1 MAKYFSSSV
10 LSGKRRKPPRERIDE
25 QRYRYLGLEH
35 AEPDLGDPKVGPSS
49 EGANP
54 VKSGDQ
60 YIVVAVDGFPG
71 ERFWIPNQ
79 GGLIPGSISVFD
91 ETNLVGSLSSITQ
104 LDFLGAGV
112 KATTQTVKVS
122 TLNLSGNFSFSKDQI
137 VTQIGNSGVS
147 GAVEFSTTNSGIV
160 TLTNV
165 NGNFNTSGEL
175 QQAGNATG
183 VTPSSISIF
192 NDPSIRAQIEVTPE
206 FFSENRQFIFNDND
220 EFNGALNLTYNQ
232 SNDYVGVGTTA
243 ATQML
248 HVQGNLRLT
257 GTVYDSN
264 NFEGAAGN
272 LLVKKSGS
280 EELIWVDQ
288 GTIQPNAGGIRG
300 SVQYHNEV
308 GKIGGASNFVFNDI
322 SGVNNVGIGSTLPQV
337 DLDVVG
343 VASITGN
350 LKVGTLNV
358 QGISTYGGNL
368 DINASVDILNNLNV
382 GQTLDVGGNATFTGE
397 TITFTGAD
405 YNAIWNKSDSELEF
419 ADNAKATFG
428 DDADLKIYHS
438 GSHSHITDTG
448 VGNLSLQSTGGEI
461 QLAKGGTFA
470 HMVRAVV
477 DGSVELY
484 HAGTKRLET
493 NTTGILVHDTVTATT
508 FNATDSELTDV
519 TITGL
524 ADIFRADIE
533 QLTVVNGVGIATIKE
548 IDATHTDTDTLNVGT
563 AATTAKLTVDNIE
576 IDGNNIT
583 ATTGNLIISGDG
595 SSFVKIDKVEIT
607 DTTDFSGTNAALIV
621 KGGADI
627 DKKLNVDGAVTF
639 TKDTESTNPT
649 TGALKITGGVGIA
662 KRLNVAGITSITNTT
677 SSTGIYTGAFKVA
690 GGAGILGSLYVG
702 GSVGFGSTAVP
713 SVNNQHDFGSTLK
726 KWKNIY
732 ADEFVGKL
740 AGSAEKTDI
749 TEDSTNTNRFIFLS
763 DVFSGTATAFG
774 DQSLIYNPSINA
786 LGIATNRFDSPISS
800 DNTGKIAVGIVT
812 AYELYGSL
820 RGNAD
825 TATKLLNARDFSISG
840 DGTAPT
846 ISFDGTDNVPF
857 VFTLSTVNSNVG
869 TFGNDTGTA
878 YARVSVN
885 AKGLVTAA
893 EEVNIDGDEITSGEA
908 KNVAITEQ
916 TDSTTT
922 HYIHFGDVVN
932 TDLGDKTTYDRINVD
947 SSELVYIPNTGVGIG
962 STAPTTKLD
971 VFGTTK
977 TLHLNVTGVSTFVGN
992 VDINNQ
998 LIVGGAT
1005 TLANSG
1011 GITTTGGDLYV
1022 GGNLFVKDDVFN
1034 DQLLGESM
1042 VITGIATINQ
1052 LEIGQLG
1059 QTLVGITTIL
1069 DEDDMVSDS
1078 ATALATQ
1085 QSIKKY
1091 VDDTVDAANDLAFSG
1106 DTGTGTIDLDSETF
1120 SITGS
1125 ANEIVTSVPSDN
1137 NLQIRLAE
1145 DLTLR
1150 GNTTLGDDPDSDTVT
1165 FTAKVNSSIIPSG
1178 TVNIGAE
1185 SSRWD
1190 YIYATNVDGVNF
1202 AGTSADATKL
1212 ETPRKISFN
1221 EDVVSIAS
1229 TFDGTQNVGFALTL
1243 TTTGVEDGT
1252 YGSST
1257 QVGILTVDT
1266 KGRVTAASN
1275 VDIDGSALTA
1285 GKADKILVTEKSSE
1299 MDKLHYLTFIE
1310 NDPANSGDYENLY
1323 GDNQLTYNPN
1333 TNALSIN
1340 GNMSSGSL
1348 NVSGLSTFLG
1358 NVTIGDDESVDQITI
1373 SASVASTFF
1382 PTTSADTNETS
1393 DGVDLGKSDQYWRK
1407 IYVRELIG
1415 DTVTAISTA
1424 ANTVGIGS
1432 TDTDADHYI
1441 TFVDFNDDTTG
1452 FGTIRTD
1459 DGIKYNPN
1467 TNILDISGDV
1477 KVGTGLVVTGISTLN
1492 GDVNIGDTD
1501 SDTVSINA
1509 KVDTNIIP
1517 SGTIDIGATDSKIN
1531 KIYTNELFGTLKD
1544 NADSATKFATP
1555 QQITFNEDVV
1565 SIASTFDGTQ
1575 NVGIALT
1582 LKTVNTSNGVP
1593 GTFGSSTAI
1602 PKIKVNAKGLV
1613 TEIETVTADFLNQVT
1628 NDANNIKITENE
1640 DDATHYLTFI
1650 STDPASITSENEYQS
1665 LLGDSGLR
1673 YNPHT
1678 NRITAGNL
1686 TLDGTADPSLSVTGN
1701 ASFSADVL
1709 ISGITTIGDANSDTL
1724 TINAKV
1730 NSAILPSHDATEI
1743 DDADG
1748 IDIGSSSDHFRV
1760 IYATKFDGAL
1770 AGKSDSAAK
1779 LDPGKNITITG
1790 TDFSGGELNDE
1801 DGNAIPFTGENN
1813 YAIPLELSTTDV
1825 TEGSYPDLDTN
1836 DNTKVNKV
1844 PRIAVDTKGRI
1855 TGVTNHDLILSQSTL
1870 TLSGKNTAILFNNNN
1885 SVGHAD
1891 GFRIIER
1898 TSGGVIGTT
1907 FQIDTVASSSVG
1919 GGNPGTIPA
1928 ISYHG
1933 KLQNSTVLR
1942 ISGNNDNYYADD
1954 GFSILYMGARPD
1966 NAASLSIFS
1975 DNQNVANQVEAVNI
1989 LQNGNIGFGV
1999 VQETDAD
2006 EHTIPTS
2013 GGGVITAG
2021 KIKAREFEVTGDIIV
2036 KNITELPGIGF
2047 TNLSDTPSTFEDF
2060 GSRYVQV
2067 NSAETGLVF
2076 NTISTTDISNFDT
2089 AVNNLIT
2096 SNTSISY
2103 DNITGTPTLADVATS
2118 GAYGDLSGTPS
2129 LATVATSGDYDDL
2142 SGTPTIPTNNNQL
2155 TNGAGYITSSDLDGN
2170 TTYQLKATR
2179 NADGSNSGGNN
2190 TDPYLHL
2197 QGTDGN
2203 DDNVRLVGSGAVSVT
2218 RNNNGQVTINAPVVN
2233 AGVAQGT
2240 NPYFGYIEL
2249 RRDDGNNY
2257 GGFIDFVKDDFPG
2270 NNSANS
2276 PDYHARMVLRTT
2288 NNTGT
2293 TGAVA
2298 GNANTNEVQ
2307 LWNSRF
2313 NVKDGLLKGNT
2324 IEAVGNITAFT
2335 SDIRLKKDIEPIKN
2349 ALEKVQSLRG
2359 FTYSHNETAKELGF
2373 TEDRRWSG
2381 VSAQEIEKVLPEA
2394 VFPAPV
2400 NDKYLTVQ
2408 YEKIVPLLI
2417 EAIKELKEEVNDL
2430 RSQIGG

>member
-10 LSGKRRKPPRERIDE
+10 LSGKRRKPPRERLDP

-35 AEPDLGDPKVGPSS
+35 AEPDLGDPTVGPSS

-147 GAVEFSTTNSGIV
+147 GAVEFSTTSSGIV

-165 NGNFNTSGEL
+165 TGSFNTSGEL
-175 QQAGNATG
+175 QQAGNSTG

-264 NFEGAAGN
+264 NFEGADGN
-272 LLVKKSGS
+272 LLTKKAGS

-288 GTIQPNAGGIRG
+288 GSIQPDAGGIRG
-300 SVQYHNEV
+300 SVQYHNAV

-368 DINASVDILNNLNV
+368 DINASVDILNNLDVNGTATFNDPVIITDDTESTSFSTGSLKVTGGVGIAKTIHIGESLNLLDDKKINV
-382 GQTLDVGGNATFTGE
+382 GVGSDLQIFHDGNISRVQSDDAPLYLKGTVINLYKGDSSQKLATFNGD
-397 TITFTGAD
+397 GA
-405 YNAIWNKSDSELEF
+405 
-419 ADNAKATFG
+419 
-428 DDADLKIYHS
+428 
-438 GSHSHITDTG
+438 
-448 VGNLSLQSTGGEI
+448 
-461 QLAKGGTFA
+461 
-470 HMVRAVV
+470 
-477 DGSVELY
+477 VELY

-493 NTTGILVHDTVTATT
+493 NTTGIFVNDTVTANT
-508 FNATDSELTDV
+508 FNAIDSEVTDI

-583 ATTGNLIISGDG
+583 ATTGNLIISGDA

-607 DTTDFSGTNAALIV
+607 DTTDFSATNAALIV
-621 KGGADI
+621 QGGADI
-627 DKKLNVDGAVTF
+627 NKKLNVDGVVTF
-639 TKDTESTNPT
+639 TKDTESTSPT
-649 TGALKITGGVGIA
+649 TGALKITGGVGIS
-662 KRLNVAGITSITNTT
+662 KKLNVAGITSITNIGI
-677 SSTGIYTGAFKVA
+677 STNPITGALKVA
-690 GGAGILGSLYVG
+690 GGVGILGSLYVG

-786 LGIATNRFDSPISS
+786 LGIATDRFDSPISS

-825 TATKLLNARDFSISG
+825 TATKLLNARDFSIGG
-840 DGTAPT
+840 DGTAPI
-846 ISFDGTDNVPF
+846 ISFDGTNNVPF
-857 VFTLSTVNSNVG
+857 VFTLNTVNPNVG
-869 TFGNDTGTA
+869 TFGNNTGTA

-916 TDSTTT
+916 TDSITT

-977 TLHLNVTGVSTFVGN
+977 TLHLNVTGVSTFVGD

-1022 GGNLFVKDDVFN
+1022 GGNLFVKDDIFN

-1069 DEDDMVSDS
+1069 DEDDMASDS

-1106 DTGTGTIDLDSETF
+1106 DTGNGTIDLDSETF

-1150 GNTTLGDDPDSDTVT
+1150 GNTTLGDDPNSDTVT

-1190 YIYATNVDGVNF
+1190 YIYASNVDGVNF
-1202 AGTSADATKL
+1202 TGTSADATKL
-1212 ETPRKISFN
+1212 ETPQEISFS
-1221 EDVVSIAS
+1221 EDVVSVGK
-1229 TFDGTQNVGFALTL
+1229 TFDGTQPVGFALTL
-1243 TTTGVEDGT
+1243 TTTGVTQGT

-1275 VDIDGSALTA
+1275 VNIDGSSLTA
-1285 GKADKILVTEKSSE
+1285 GKADKILVTEKSSN
-1299 MDKLHYLTFIE
+1299 MDQLHYLTFIE
-1310 NDPANSGDYENLY
+1310 NDPANSGDYEDLY
-1323 GDNQLTYNPN
+1323 GDNQLTYNPS

-1340 GNMSSGSL
+1340 GNVSSGSL

-1432 TDTDADHYI
+1432 TDTDADHYL
-1441 TFVDFNDDTTG
+1441 TFVDFNDDTIG
-1452 FGTIRTD
+1452 FGTIHTD
-1459 DGIKYNPN
+1459 DGIKYNPS
-1467 TNILDISGDV
+1467 TNILDILGDV
-1477 KVGTGLVVTGISTLN
+1477 KVGAGLVVTGISTLN
-1492 GDVNIGDTD
+1492 GDVKIGDTD

-1517 SGTIDIGATDSKIN
+1517 SGSIDIGSADNKID
-1531 KIYTNELFGTLKD
+1531 KIYTNQLYGSLKD
-1544 NADSATKFATP
+1544 NADSATKLANARE
-1555 QQITFNEDVV
+1555 ISFNEDVV

-1575 NVGIALT
+1575 NVGFALT
-1582 LKTVNTSNGVP
+1582 LKTVNTSDGVP
-1593 GTFGSSTAI
+1593 GTFGSSTKVPQI
-1602 PKIKVNAKGLV
+1602 TVNAKGLV
-1613 TEIETVTADFLNQVT
+1613 TKIETVNADFLNSVT
-1628 NDANNIKITENE
+1628 NYANNIKITENE

-1650 STDPASITSENEYQS
+1650 GTDPANINSEDENEYQS
-1665 LLGDSGLR
+1665 LLGDSGLQ

-1678 NRITAGNL
+1678 NRLATGNL

-1701 ASFSADVL
+1701 ASFNANVL

-1730 NSAILPSHDATEI
+1730 NSAILPSHNATAI

-1760 IYATKFDGAL
+1760 MYATKFDGAL

-1790 TDFSGGELNDE
+1790 NDFDSDSGQVTDE

-1825 TEGSYPDLDTN
+1825 SAGSYPDLDTN

-1870 TLSGKNTAILFNNNN
+1870 TLSGKNTAILFNDSN
-1885 SVGHAD
+1885 SVGHAN
-1891 GFRIIER
+1891 GLRVVNSTIA
-1898 TSGGVIGTT
+1898 GLAGTT
-1907 FQIDTVASSSVG
+1907 FQIDTVSNSD
-1919 GGNPGTIPA
+1919 GNTYHPA
-1928 ISYHG
+1928 IRYHG
-1933 KLQNSTVLR
+1933 NTINSTVLR
-1942 ISGNNDNYYADD
+1942 ISGSSDVSNITND
-1954 GFSILYMGARPD
+1954 GFSIKYMGARSG
-1966 NAASLSIFS
+1966 NANSLSIFS
-1975 DNQNVANQVEAVNI
+1975 DDQDETQQVEAVNI

-2047 TNLSDTPSTFEDF
+2047 TNLSDTPSTFENF
-2060 GSRYVQV
+2060 KSRYVQV
-2067 NSAETGLVF
+2067 NDAETGLVF
-2076 NTISTTDISNFDT
+2076 NTISTTDISNFNT
-2089 AVNNLIT
+2089 SVNNLIT

-2103 DNITGTPTLADVATS
+2103 DNITGTPN
-2118 GAYGDLSGTPS
+2118 
-2129 LATVATSGDYDDL
+2129 LATVATSGAFSDLSGTPNLANVATSGAYSDLSGTPNLATVATSGAYSDL
-2142 SGTPTIPTNNNQL
+2142 SGTPTNL
-2155 TNGAGYITSSDLDGN
+2155 SDLTDDIGATTDNN
-2170 TTYQLKATR
+2170 TTYFLKATR
-2179 NADGSNSGGNN
+2179 NTDGSNSGGDNFN
-2190 TDPYLHL
+2190 PYLHL
-2197 QGTDGN
+2197 QGTDGD
-2203 DDNVRLVGSGAVSVT
+2203 DDNVRLVGNGSVT
-2218 RNNNGQVTINAPVVN
+2218 VKRDNNGQVTISGTDTVGVVP
-2233 AGVAQGT
+2233 GS
-2240 NPYFGYIEL
+2240 NPTFESIEL
-2249 RRDDGNNY
+2249 DR
-2257 GGFIDFVKDDFPG
+2257 GGGSFIDWKNSSNDDYDVRLHNF
-2270 NNSANS
+2270 
-2276 PDYHARMVLRTT
+2276 TQ
-2288 NNTGT
+2288 NTLEIVGRSGLT
-2293 TGAVA
+2293 AQLK
-2298 GNANTNEVQ
+2298 VQ
-2307 LWNSRF
+2307 
-2313 NVKDGLLKGNT
+2313 
-2324 IEAVGNITAFT
+2324 GNITAFT
-2335 SDIRLKKDIEPIKN
+2335 SDIRLKTDIEPIKN
-2349 ALEKVQSLRG
+2349 ALEKVQSIRG

-2373 TEDRRWSG
+2373 KDERRWSG

-2400 NDKYLTVQ
+2400 DDKYLTVQ
-2408 YEKIVPLLI
+2408 YEKLVPLLI